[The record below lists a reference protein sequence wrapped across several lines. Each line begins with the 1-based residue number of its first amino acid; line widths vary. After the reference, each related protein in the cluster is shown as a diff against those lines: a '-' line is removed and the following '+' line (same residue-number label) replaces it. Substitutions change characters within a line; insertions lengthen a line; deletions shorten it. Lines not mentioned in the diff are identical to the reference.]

1 MQNMQDAQNRQERQ
15 LLTAEDVS
23 RLLHVDASTVYRMAS
38 DGRLPA
44 VKVGRQW
51 RFPAD
56 RIARLLDVPF
66 GGEASGEPATLTE
79 QAQPVVDVAAELLGV
94 MMVVTDMSGRPVTAV
109 ANPCPWFQHRL
120 GSPEGAQL
128 LDRCLA
134 EWRLMA
140 DDPDLQPRFH
150 EGALG
155 FECARALVRDGSR
168 LVGMVLA
175 GGVAPDGQP
184 ADGRYVL
191 DDGARAR
198 VLATLPKVA
207 ATLSRSARPPLDLV
221 TGPVG
226 SPTTDEGAVR

>member
-1 MQNMQDAQNRQERQ
+1 MQNVQNVQDRQERQ

-56 RIARLLDVPF
+56 RIGRLL
-66 GGEASGEPATLTE
+66 EAPGAVAADDRTPLTE

-109 ANPCPWFQHRL
+109 ANPCLWFRERMATPQA
-120 GSPEGAQL
+120 GQL

-155 FECARALVRDGSR
+155 FECARAFVRDGSR

-175 GGVAPDGQP
+175 GGVAPVGQP

-191 DDGARAR
+191 DDDARTH

-207 ATLSRSARPPLDLV
+207 ATLSRGARPSPDFV
-221 TGPVG
+221 PESVG
-226 SPTTDEGAVR
+226 VPTTDQGAVR